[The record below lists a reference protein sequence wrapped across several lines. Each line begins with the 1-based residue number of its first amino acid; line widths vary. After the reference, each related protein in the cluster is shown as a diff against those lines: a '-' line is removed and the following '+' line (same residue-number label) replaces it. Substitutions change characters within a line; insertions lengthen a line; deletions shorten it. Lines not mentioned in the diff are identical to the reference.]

1 MKVLTIAGTNLRR
14 LFRERSNIFFVIIL
28 PILLIL
34 LLGSVFGGGLTPV
47 LGIVAEDTGQL
58 GRELAAAIE
67 GTEGLTTERYDDR
80 DSLLTAVE
88 RGRVSAG
95 VVIPA
100 GYDQR
105 VRAGEDVALP
115 FYGRPDSNARHLR
128 SSIVAA
134 VARQN
139 EVLRAARFAA
149 SEGVGPFEQVLPLA
163 REAAQVT
170 PGVTVESVRV
180 GEAPVERTGAFEY
193 GASTQL
199 LLFVFLTSL
208 TGGLALIETRTLGL
222 SRRMLSTPTSIQ
234 TILAGEALGRFA
246 VALLQGVLIMV
257 GSALLFGVTWGNLT
271 GAISVLLLFCLVGT
285 GAAMLFASVL
295 SNVQQAI
302 GVALLLGLGMAA
314 IGGSMAPLEIFPDT
328 LRTIARI
335 TPHAWGNE
343 AFTELIGRN
352 GTVVDI
358 LPQLGV
364 LALYAAVLLALS
376 TWRLR
381 KVLTQ

>member
-1 MKVLTIAGTNLRR
+1 MKVLTIAGVNLRR
-14 LFRERSNIFFVIIL
+14 LFRERANIFFVIIL

-34 LLGSVFGGGLTPV
+34 LLGSVFGGGFTPA
-47 LGIVAEDTGQL
+47 LGIVAEDTGPL
-58 GRELAAAIE
+58 GQELTAAME
-67 GTEGLTTERYDDR
+67 RTEGLETERYSSR
-80 DSLLTAVE
+80 DSLLAAVE
-88 RGRVSAG
+88 RGRISAG
-95 VVIPA
+95 VVIPT

-105 VRAGEDVALP
+105 VRAGEDVAVL
-115 FYGRPDSNARHLR
+115 FYGRPDTNAQHLR
-128 SSIVAA
+128 SSVDAA

-149 SEGVGPFEQVLPLA
+149 SEGAGSFEQALPLA
-163 REAAQVT
+163 TAAAAIT
-170 PGVTVESVRV
+170 PGVAVESTRV
-180 GEAPVERTGAFEY
+180 GEPASDAGSFEY

-222 SRRMLSTPTSIQ
+222 SRRMLSTPTSIA
-234 TILAGEALGRFA
+234 TILTGEALGRFGI
-246 VALLQGVLIMV
+246 ALFQGVLIMV
-257 GSALLFGVTWGNLT
+257 VSALLFGVTWGNLT
-271 GAISVLLLFCLVGT
+271 GAVAVLLLFCLVGT
-285 GAAMLFASVL
+285 GASMLFASVF

-314 IGGSMAPLEIFPDT
+314 MGGSMAPLDVFPDA
-328 LRTIARI
+328 LRAIAHV

-343 AFTELIGRN
+343 AFAELIGRN
-352 GTVVDI
+352 GTIADI

-364 LALYAAVLLALS
+364 LALYAAVLLSLA

-381 KVLTQ
+381 KALTR